1 MRVLFVTNPGEG
13 QLYPMIPLAWSFTA
27 AGHEVLVGAPAD
39 FLPKIR
45 RVGLAA
51 AASTPPLDM
60 LEIMT
65 TASGGSLR
73 PTDIPLEGQ
82 VRAAA
87 RGFAMMAERTM
98 DSLSALVRAWRP
110 DVLVTESTCFVAP
123 LVADQQ
129 GLPYVEHRPGLAMPT
144 FLRKLVAEELARDL
158 PEPMLVVDN
167 CPRSFQHDDVPAGHL
182 TRYVPYNGPGEV
194 TSWMLTKAE
203 AKRVL
208 ITLGTGVPHDPNS
221 WSLLELM
228 TAALDK
234 LAVEMVLAVPDP
246 EDVGAPRMGDLPSSV
261 LAVGRFP
268 LSAVV
273 PTCDL
278 VINHGGRGSA
288 MTTLVNGLPQ
298 LAVPHYGD
306 QFLTANQVRQRGVG
320 LMVPVSEVTAEAVGT
335 AASALLNEPKFA
347 EAAQAAAEEN
357 ARQPSPVELVS
368 VVSDQVGK

>member
-13 QLYPMIPLAWSFTA
+13 QLYPMIPLAWSLSA
-27 AGHEVLVGAPAD
+27 AGHDVLIGAPAD

-45 RVGLAA
+45 RVGLSA
-51 AASTPPLDM
+51 AASTEPLDM

-73 PTDIPLEGQ
+73 PDDIPLDEQ

-110 DVLVTESTCFVAP
+110 DLLVTESTSFVTS
-123 LVADQQ
+123 LVAAQQ
-129 GLPYVEHRPGLAMPT
+129 SLPYVEHRPGLALPT
-144 FLRKLVAEELARDL
+144 FLRKLVAEELTRDM
-158 PEPMLVVDN
+158 PEPILIVDN
-167 CPRSFQHDDVPAGHL
+167 CPRSFQHEDVPAGHL
-182 TRYVPYNGPGEV
+182 TRFVPYNGPGEV
-194 TSWMLTKAE
+194 TSWMMSKGE
-203 AKRVL
+203 VKRVL
-208 ITLGTGVPHDPNS
+208 ITLGTGLPHDPNS

-234 LAVEMVLAVPDP
+234 LSVEMVLAVPDP
-246 EDVGAPRMGDLPSSV
+246 EDVGAPRLGALPPSV

-278 VINHGGRGSA
+278 VINHGGGGSV

-298 LAVPHYGD
+298 LVVPHYGD
-306 QFLTANQVRQRGVG
+306 QFLKADQVRQRGVG
-320 LMVPVSEVTAEAVGT
+320 LGVPVAEISPEAVQT
-335 AASALLNEPKFA
+335 AASALLHEPKYA
-347 EAAQAAAEEN
+347 EAARGFAEEN

-368 VVSDQVGK
+368 VLGGLIGK